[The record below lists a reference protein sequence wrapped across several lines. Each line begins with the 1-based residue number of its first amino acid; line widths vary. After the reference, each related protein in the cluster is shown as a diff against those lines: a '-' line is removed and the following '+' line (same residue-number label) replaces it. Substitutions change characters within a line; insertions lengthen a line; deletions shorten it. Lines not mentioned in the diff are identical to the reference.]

1 MVTIFGT
8 LTRRRRLRWKWHIYR
23 LPIVGLAV
31 GQIELIVTRDSCHE
45 KAFAEIRG
53 GGKLV
58 ALVSQEHGP
67 DDLVVEV
74 PPPEQ
79 GEAGLCCEVAL
90 DQFLKALRD
99 ASDTLVGEYCQTV
112 ITNDEQHEELFA
124 EIQRRGKLVALVVN
138 AALTNWLSSFQALAW
153 MRIGCCAGLVFR
165 I

>member
-1 MVTIFGT
+1 M
-8 LTRRRRLRWKWHIYR
+8 
-23 LPIVGLAV
+23 

-79 GEAGLCCEVAL
+79 GEAGLCREVAL

-99 ASDTLVGEYCQTV
+99 ASDTLVGEV
-112 ITNDEQHEELFA
+112 PV
-124 EIQRRGKLVALVVN
+124 KL
-138 AALTNWLSSFQALAW
+138 
-153 MRIGCCAGLVFR
+153 
-165 I
+165 